1 MKNVFKPLLAL
12 LAIAVIISC
21 VPNRNKISNVDKI
34 RFEGLISGNTSGMIS
49 STAPIR
55 VVVGKLVKN
64 YQPGSELPENLFAF
78 SPRVAGKTFLAD
90 EHTLEFRPEKPLKSG
105 TAYEVE
111 FLLGKI
117 LEVESDLKVYNFGF
131 SVISQDFKVYH
142 GNLYSTG
149 RDEDFL
155 KRYEGKLVTADQMIA
170 EDAAKLLSVSSPHE
184 KLNVKIEAAGQGTFT
199 YIIDSIRRK
208 EDSYKISLNWNG
220 SPLNIDQKGSF
231 DIEIPSVNEFSFLN
245 IEVSQDAGN
254 QFIQLHFSDPLDADQ
269 SLAGL
274 IRIDGY
280 EDIKIRKSGSTVTLY
295 PQTRL
300 TGERTIQVDASLR
313 NGRGKTLGTNQ
324 TLVVSLEALKPA
336 VTIIGNGVIMPDSR
350 NLSLPFKTVSLRA
363 VDITVY
369 KIFAGNLKQYFQ
381 FNFYDGDQYLKYLG
395 RPVYRKTMMLDEN
408 TNVDLKQWN
417 AFSIDLSGMFV
428 QDPQAIYRV
437 KFSFK
442 KQYSL
447 YDCGDSQ
454 VSDIT
459 AFKESESFDEAE
471 LSTWD
476 NGEYYF
482 DYDWPEDYNWE
493 QRDNP
498 CSSSYYMSNRFP
510 QRNLLASNLGIIS
523 KSADNR
529 EFVVA
534 VTDLLT
540 TAPVSGAKV
549 EFYNFQQQ
557 PLGDGLTGSDGILR
571 IKLDNVPYLLSAKSD
586 KQQSWLRLDDGNSLS
601 VSNFDVSGEKIQK
614 GIKGLI
620 YGERGV
626 WRPGDTLFL
635 TFVMDDTKKKL
646 PENHPVVLE
655 LYNSRGQ
662 MAGRQVKNA
671 GTHGFYPFTI
681 TTDASAPTGNWRAT
695 VNVGGSVFEKLIKI
709 ETVKPNRLKIN
720 LDFGRKV
727 LLANQKDQ
735 EGLLKVKWLHGADA
749 NGLKAL
755 VNVKL
760 VNAPAAF
767 KGYEKY
773 TFSDPSRYYYPA
785 EYAVFDSR
793 LNNTG
798 EARFPLNLEVNS
810 NAPGMLN
817 AIFNTRITE
826 EGGDF
831 STDVFSVPLAPYK
844 RFVGISV
851 PNGGTMNKMLTTD
864 TSQLINVVTVDENG
878 NPVSANNLDV
888 IIYKVDWRWW
898 WSSGDDNMANWTS
911 GENSSIVMRKTI
923 STVNGKGS
931 LSFRINHPDWGRYF
945 ISILDP
951 EQGHSAGLSVYMDWP
966 SYINRNGRTN
976 PAGATMLSL
985 SADKEKYQPGEKATV
1000 SFPSSD
1006 GSRALLS
1013 IESGSNILK
1022 TWWIDCNAG
1031 ETNYSFDITPDMAPN
1046 VYAYLT
1052 LLQPHAQTLNDLPIR
1067 TFGVVPIFVVDE
1079 ETKIEPVIKLPTETR
1094 PNSNYLVKIS
1104 EKNGRAMT
1112 YTLAVVDE
1120 GLLDL
1125 TRFKTPDPW
1134 KVFFARE
1141 ALGVKTWDLFDDVL
1155 GAYGGHLQKVLA
1167 IGGDEGLLN
1176 KGAKKASRFK
1186 PVVTYLG
1193 PFTLAKKKT
1202 AEHNLKMT
1210 DYVGS
1215 VRVMVI
1221 AGNEGAWGSAEANMP
1236 VKQPLMVLPT
1246 APRVLGPAEDFDLPV
1261 SIFAMNDNIREV
1273 EISISVEG
1281 AIKSPETSRQTITFE
1296 KAAEK
1301 MAYFKMKA
1309 GDMAG
1314 TGKISVNAKS
1324 GNETASASISI
1335 EVRNPNPL
1343 TTKTTTSIL
1352 EAGESRDINYSF
1364 HGIKGSNS
1372 GKITVSGLPS
1382 FDLQKNLDYLISYPY
1397 GCVEQI
1403 TSSAF
1408 PQLFLSQL
1416 TTLSES
1422 QEMEVSKNIR
1432 NAIRQ
1437 LARFQTSGGGLS
1449 YWPGGNYLSEWGTS
1463 YAGHFMIL
1471 AEQKGFLVPFD
1482 VKKKWLDWQYKTA
1495 SNYDDTKY
1503 DYWDRSD
1510 FLQAYRLYTLALAGQ
1525 ANISAMNR
1533 LRENPKITADARWRL
1548 AAAYLLAG
1556 KPEAAKELIRNI
1568 PQNATFTYDNPG
1580 ATFGSSLR
1588 DQAMILETLILLKQE
1603 NEAFELLVDI
1613 ADQMKNTS
1621 LNTQS
1626 AAFCLYAFAR
1636 FAETS
1641 KMEKGVK
1648 INYRAD
1654 GKSENVESGKAVY
1667 QILLNENNASGGVAT
1682 IKNTGNSKLFVTTTL
1697 TGQPLEGSEDSE
1709 ARNLDISIKYL
1720 SQQGTLMNIAEIVQG
1735 TDFTAEVTV
1744 RNPGRLGIYQNLALN
1759 QVLPSGWE
1767 ILNMRV
1773 NDELVIKKEAAYTYR
1788 DIRDDRVY
1796 TFFDLEPN
1804 QSVTYR
1810 VFLNAAYTGR
1820 FYLPAVSCEAMY
1832 DSRIYARQKGQWVV
1846 VKK

>member
-1 MKNVFKPLLAL
+1 MKNFCKPLFSLIFVVL
-12 LAIAVIISC
+12 MISC
-21 VPNRNKISNVDKI
+21 VQQGNKISNADKM
-34 RFEGLISGNTSGMIS
+34 RFEGLISGNTSGLIS
-49 STAPIR
+49 STVPVR

-64 YQPGSELPENLFAF
+64 YQPGTELPENLFEF

-105 TAYEVE
+105 TSYEVK
-111 FLLGKI
+111 FLLGKV

-131 SVISQDFKVYH
+131 SVIPQDFKVYR
-142 GNLYSTG
+142 GNSYSTG
-149 RDEDFL
+149 KDEDFL
-155 KRYEGKLVTADQMIA
+155 KRYEGKLMSADVMTA
-170 EDAAKLLSVSSPHE
+170 EDALKLLSVSSPHG
-184 KLNVKIEAAGQGTFT
+184 KLNVKIEAAGSGVFT
-199 YIIDSIRRK
+199 YIIDSIQRR
-208 EDSYKISLNWNG
+208 EDSYKITLNWDG
-220 SPLNIDQKGSF
+220 SPLNISQSGSF

-245 IEVSQDAGN
+245 CEVSQDAGS
-254 QFIQLHFSDPLDADQ
+254 QSIQLNFSDPLDNDQ
-269 SLAGL
+269 VLAGL
-274 IRIDGY
+274 IRIKGY
-280 EDIKIRKSGSTVTLY
+280 DDVKIRKSGSTATLY

-300 TGERTIQVDASLR
+300 TGERTIEIDASVK
-313 NGRGKTLGTNQ
+313 NSRGKNLGKSQ
-324 TLVVSLEALKPA
+324 TFPVALEALKPA

-350 NLSLPFKTVSLRA
+350 NLSLPFKAVSLRA

-408 TNVDLKQWN
+408 PNVDLKQWN

-428 QDPQAIYRV
+428 QDPLAIYRV

-442 KQYSL
+442 KPYSL
-447 YDCGDSQ
+447 YDCGDSGT
-454 VSDIT
+454 SDIT
-459 AFKESESFDEAE
+459 KFKENESFDEDE
-471 LSTWD
+471 LSKWD
-476 NGEYYF
+476 NGEYYY
-482 DYDWPEDYNWE
+482 DYYWPDDYEWE

-498 CSSSYYMSNRFP
+498 CHNSYFMSQRFP
-510 QRNLLASNLGIIS
+510 ERNLMASNLGIIS

-549 EFYNFQQQ
+549 EFFNFQQQ
-557 PLGDGLTGSDGILR
+557 LVGDGQTGSDGILR
-571 IKLDNVPYLLSAKSD
+571 IKLENVPYLLSAKSG
-586 KQQSWLRLDDGNSLS
+586 KQQSWLRLDDGTSLS

-635 TFVMDDTKKKL
+635 TFVMDDSKKKL

-662 MAGRQVKNA
+662 LAGRQVKTS
-671 GTHGFYPFTI
+671 GTNGFYTFI
-681 TTDASAPTGNWRAT
+681 TPTETAAPTGNWRAI

-709 ETVKPNRLKIN
+709 ETIKPNRLKIN

-727 LLANQKDQ
+727 LSATDKNQQ
-735 EGLLKVKWLHGADA
+735 GNLKVKWLHGADA

-760 VNAPAAF
+760 VNATAAF

-773 TFSDPSRYYYPA
+773 TFSDPTRYYWPA
-785 EYAVFDSR
+785 ENTVFDGR
-793 LNNTG
+793 LSNSG
-798 EARFPLNLEVNS
+798 EARFPLNVEVNS

-817 AIFNTRITE
+817 AVFNTRITE

-844 RFVGISV
+844 RFIGISV
-851 PNGGTMNKMLTTD
+851 PDGGTMNKMLTTD
-864 TSQLINVVTVDENG
+864 TSHIINVVTLDENG
-878 NPVSANNLDV
+878 YPVSANNLDV

-911 GENSSIVMRKTI
+911 GENSTVIMRKTI

-931 LSFRINHPDWGRYF
+931 LTFRINHPDWGRYF
-945 ISILDP
+945 ISVLDP
-951 EQGHSAGLSVYMDWP
+951 QEGHSAGLPVYMDWP
-966 SYINRNGRTN
+966 SYINRNGRSN
-976 PAGATMLSL
+976 PAGATMLSF
-985 SADKEKYQPGEKATV
+985 SADKEKYQPGEKATI
-1000 SFPSSD
+1000 SFPSSE

-1013 IESGSNILK
+1013 IESGSTILK

-1031 ETNYSFDITPDMAPN
+1031 ETNFSFEVTPDMAPN

-1052 LLQPHAQTLNDLPIR
+1052 LLQPHSQTINDLPIR
-1067 TFGVVPIFVVDE
+1067 MFGVVPIFVEDE
-1079 ETKIEPVIKLPTETR
+1079 QTRIEPLIKLPPEIR
-1094 PNSNYLVKIS
+1094 PNSNYSVKIS
-1104 EKNGRAMT
+1104 EKKGRAMT

-1141 ALGVKTWDLFDDVL
+1141 ALGVKTWDMFDDVL

-1193 PFTLAKKKT
+1193 PFILGKNKT

-1221 AGNEGAWGSAEANMP
+1221 AGNEGAWGSAEASTP

-1246 APRVLGPAEDFDLPV
+1246 APRVLGPSEDFDLPV

-1273 EISISVEG
+1273 EVTVKVEG
-1281 AIKSPETSRQTITFE
+1281 SIKTPEIASQMVTFE

-1301 MAYFKMKA
+1301 TVYFKMKA
-1309 GDMAG
+1309 GETAG
-1314 TGKISVNAKS
+1314 DGKISVTVKS
-1324 GNETASASISI
+1324 GVENASAGISI
-1335 EVRNPNPL
+1335 EIRNPNPF
-1343 TTKTTTSIL
+1343 TTKSNTIIL
-1352 EAGESRDINYSF
+1352 DAGQSRDFSYDF

-1372 GKITVSGLPS
+1372 GSISVSGLPS
-1382 FDLQKNLDYLISYPY
+1382 FEIQKHLEYLIKYPY

-1403 TSSAF
+1403 TSAAM
-1408 PQLFLSQL
+1408 PQLYLSEL
-1416 TTLSES
+1416 TNLTES
-1422 QEMEVSKNIR
+1422 QEIEVSKNMR
-1432 NAIRQ
+1432 DAIRQ
-1437 LARFQTSGGGLS
+1437 LSRFQTSGGGFS

-1463 YAGHFMIL
+1463 YAGHFLLL
-1471 AEQKGFLVPFD
+1471 AEQKGFLIPFD
-1482 VKKKWLDWQYKTA
+1482 LKKKWLDWQFKTA

-1568 PQNATFTYDNPG
+1568 AQNASFNYENPG

-1603 NEAFELLVDI
+1603 NEAFELLVNMAGQI
-1613 ADQMKNTS
+1613 KNS
-1621 LNTQS
+1621 NLSTQS
-1626 AAFCLYAFAR
+1626 AAYCLYAFAK
-1636 FAETS
+1636 FSEAS

-1654 GKSENVESGKAVY
+1654 GKSEKVETGTAVY
-1667 QILLNENNASGGVAT
+1667 QVLLKENNAS
-1682 IKNTGNSKLFVTTTL
+1682 
-1697 TGQPLEGSEDSE
+1697 
-1709 ARNLDISIKYL
+1709 
-1720 SQQGTLMNIAEIVQG
+1720 
-1735 TDFTAEVTV
+1735 
-1744 RNPGRLGIYQNLALN
+1744 
-1759 QVLPSGWE
+1759 
-1767 ILNMRV
+1767 
-1773 NDELVIKKEAAYTYR
+1773 
-1788 DIRDDRVY
+1788 
-1796 TFFDLEPN
+1796 
-1804 QSVTYR
+1804 
-1810 VFLNAAYTGR
+1810 
-1820 FYLPAVSCEAMY
+1820 
-1832 DSRIYARQKGQWVV
+1832 
-1846 VKK
+1846 

>member
-1 MKNVFKPLLAL
+1 MKNFCKPLFSLIFVVL
-12 LAIAVIISC
+12 MISC
-21 VPNRNKISNVDKI
+21 VQQGNKISNADKM
-34 RFEGLISGNTSGMIS
+34 RFEGLISGNTSGLIS
-49 STAPIR
+49 STVPVR

-64 YQPGSELPENLFAF
+64 YQPGTELPENLFEF

-105 TAYEVE
+105 TSYEVK
-111 FLLGKI
+111 FLLGKV

-131 SVISQDFKVYH
+131 SVIPQDFKVYR
-142 GNLYSTG
+142 GNSYSTG
-149 RDEDFL
+149 KDEDFL
-155 KRYEGKLVTADQMIA
+155 KRYEGKLMSADVMTA
-170 EDAAKLLSVSSPHE
+170 EDALKLLSVSSPHG
-184 KLNVKIEAAGQGTFT
+184 KLNVKIEAAGSGVFT
-199 YIIDSIRRK
+199 YIIDSIQRR
-208 EDSYKISLNWNG
+208 EDSYKITLKWDG
-220 SPLNIDQKGSF
+220 SPLNISQSGSF

-245 IEVSQDAGN
+245 VEVSQDAGS
-254 QFIQLHFSDPLDADQ
+254 QSIQLNFSDPLDNDQ
-269 SLAGL
+269 VLAGL
-274 IRIDGY
+274 IRIKGY
-280 EDIKIRKSGSTVTLY
+280 DDVKIRKSGSTATLY
-295 PQTRL
+295 PQARL
-300 TGERTIQVDASLR
+300 TGERTIEIDASVK
-313 NGRGKTLGTNQ
+313 NSRGKNLGKSQ
-324 TLVVSLEALKPA
+324 TFPVALEALKPA

-350 NLSLPFKTVSLRA
+350 NLSLPFKAVSLRA

-408 TNVDLKQWN
+408 PNVDLKQWN

-442 KQYSL
+442 KPYSL
-447 YDCGDSQ
+447 YDCGDSGT
-454 VSDIT
+454 SDIT
-459 AFKESESFDEAE
+459 KFKENESFDEDE
-471 LSTWD
+471 LSKWD
-476 NGEYYF
+476 NGEYYY
-482 DYDWPEDYNWE
+482 DYYWPDDYEWE

-498 CSSSYYMSNRFP
+498 CHNSYFMSQRFP
-510 QRNLLASNLGIIS
+510 ERNLMASNLGIIS

-549 EFYNFQQQ
+549 EFFNFQQQ
-557 PLGDGLTGSDGILR
+557 LVGDGQTGSDGILR
-571 IKLDNVPYLLSAKSD
+571 IKLENVPYLLSAKSG
-586 KQQSWLRLDDGNSLS
+586 KQQSWLRLDDGTSLS

-635 TFVMDDTKKKL
+635 TFVMDDSKKKL

-662 MAGRQVKNA
+662 LAGRQVKTS
-671 GTHGFYPFTI
+671 GTNGFYTFI
-681 TTDASAPTGNWRAT
+681 TPTETAAPTGNWRAI

-709 ETVKPNRLKIN
+709 ETIKPNRLKIN

-727 LLANQKDQ
+727 LSATDKNQQ
-735 EGLLKVKWLHGADA
+735 GNLKVKWLHGADA

-760 VNAPAAF
+760 VNATAAF

-773 TFSDPSRYYYPA
+773 TFSDPTRYYWPA
-785 EYAVFDSR
+785 ENTVFDGR
-793 LNNTG
+793 LSNSG
-798 EARFPLNLEVNS
+798 EARFPLNVEVNS

-817 AIFNTRITE
+817 AVFNTRITE

-844 RFVGISV
+844 RFIGISV
-851 PNGGTMNKMLTTD
+851 PDGGTMNKMLTTD
-864 TSQLINVVTVDENG
+864 TSHIINVVTLDENG
-878 NPVSANNLDV
+878 YPVSANNLDV

-911 GENSSIVMRKTI
+911 GENSTVIMRKTI

-931 LSFRINHPDWGRYF
+931 LTFRINHPDWGRYF
-945 ISILDP
+945 ISVLDP
-951 EQGHSAGLSVYMDWP
+951 QEGHSAGLPVYMDWP
-966 SYINRNGRTN
+966 SYINRNGRSN
-976 PAGATMLSL
+976 PAGATMLSF
-985 SADKEKYQPGEKATV
+985 SADKEKYQPGEKATI
-1000 SFPSSD
+1000 SFPSSE

-1013 IESGSNILK
+1013 IESGSTILK

-1031 ETNYSFDITPDMAPN
+1031 ETNFSFEVTPDMAPN

-1052 LLQPHAQTLNDLPIR
+1052 LLQPHSQTINDLPIR
-1067 TFGVVPIFVVDE
+1067 MFGVVPIFVEDE
-1079 ETKIEPVIKLPTETR
+1079 QTRIEPLIKLPPEIR
-1094 PNSNYLVKIS
+1094 PNSNYSVKIS
-1104 EKNGRAMT
+1104 EKKGRAMT

-1141 ALGVKTWDLFDDVL
+1141 ALGVKTWDMFDDVL

-1193 PFTLAKKKT
+1193 PFILGKNKT

-1221 AGNEGAWGSAEANMP
+1221 AGNEGAWGSAEASTP

-1246 APRVLGPAEDFDLPV
+1246 APRVLGPSEDFDLPV

-1273 EISISVEG
+1273 EVTVKVEG
-1281 AIKSPETSRQTITFE
+1281 SIKTPEIASQMVTFE

-1301 MAYFKMKA
+1301 TVYFKMKA
-1309 GDMAG
+1309 GETAG
-1314 TGKISVNAKS
+1314 DGKISVTVKS
-1324 GNETASASISI
+1324 GVENASAGISI
-1335 EVRNPNPL
+1335 EIRNPNPF
-1343 TTKTTTSIL
+1343 TTKSNTIIL
-1352 EAGESRDINYSF
+1352 DAGQSRDFSYDF

-1372 GKITVSGLPS
+1372 GSISVSGLPS
-1382 FDLQKNLDYLISYPY
+1382 FEIQKHLEYLIKYPY

-1403 TSSAF
+1403 TSAAM
-1408 PQLFLSQL
+1408 PQLYLSEL
-1416 TTLSES
+1416 TNLTES
-1422 QEMEVSKNIR
+1422 QEIEVSKNMR
-1432 NAIRQ
+1432 DAIRQ
-1437 LARFQTSGGGLS
+1437 LSRFQTSGGGFS

-1463 YAGHFMIL
+1463 YAGHFLLL
-1471 AEQKGFLVPFD
+1471 AEQKGFLIPFD
-1482 VKKKWLDWQYKTA
+1482 LKKKWLDWQFKTA

-1568 PQNATFTYDNPG
+1568 AQNASFNYENPG

-1603 NEAFELLVDI
+1603 NEAFELLVNMAGQI
-1613 ADQMKNTS
+1613 KNS
-1621 LNTQS
+1621 NLSTQS
-1626 AAFCLYAFAR
+1626 AAYCLYAFAK
-1636 FAETS
+1636 FSEAS

-1654 GKSENVESGKAVY
+1654 GKSEKVETGTAVY
-1667 QILLNENNASGGVAT
+1667 QVLLKENNASGGLVT
-1682 IKNTGNSKLFVTTTL
+1682 IENSGKSKLFVTTTL
-1697 TGQPLEGSEDSE
+1697 TGQPLEGAEDSE
-1709 ARNLDISIKYL
+1709 TKNLDISIKYL
-1720 SQQGTLMNIAEIVQG
+1720 SQQGTPVNVAEIVQG

-1744 RNPGRLGIYQNLALN
+1744 RNPGRMGKYQNLALN
-1759 QVLPSGWE
+1759 EVFPSGWE

-1773 NDELVIKKEAAYTYR
+1773 NDEQVIKTEAAYTYR

-1804 QSVTYR
+1804 QTVTYR
-1810 VFLNAAYTGR
+1810 VYLNAAYNGR

-1832 DSRIYARQKGQWVV
+1832 DSRIFARQKGQWVV
-1846 VKK
+1846 VRK